1 MSRNRRNT
9 VAVLTKSK
17 TLENFDKDLPT
28 PNSGSQDNFKMAAQ
42 NAKMPPET
50 LDRDLLDNGISPKD
64 LEIEHLTNQIMALTE
79 KAAVIEDMRK
89 DLQAHLEMLQE
100 SESHREGLQD
110 TLAETAETVKQSSNE
125 TLTSH

>member
-1 MSRNRRNT
+1 
-9 VAVLTKSK
+9 
-17 TLENFDKDLPT
+17 
-28 PNSGSQDNFKMAAQ
+28 MAAQ

-110 TLAETAETVKQSSNE
+110 TLA
-125 TLTSH
+125 

>member
-1 MSRNRRNT
+1 
-9 VAVLTKSK
+9 
-17 TLENFDKDLPT
+17 
-28 PNSGSQDNFKMAAQ
+28 MAAQ
-42 NAKMPPET
+42 NVKVPPEA
-50 LDRDLLDNGISPKD
+50 LDSDLLANGISPKD

-79 KAAVIEDMRK
+79 KAMVIEDMRK

-125 TLTSH
+125 TLTSHQRLI